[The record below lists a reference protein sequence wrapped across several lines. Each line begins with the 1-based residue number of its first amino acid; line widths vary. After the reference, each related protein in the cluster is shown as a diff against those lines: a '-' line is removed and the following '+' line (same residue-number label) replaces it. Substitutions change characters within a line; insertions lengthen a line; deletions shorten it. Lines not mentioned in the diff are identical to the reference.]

1 MAKSL
6 ENFSF
11 PQKIPNKITIVG
23 MMGVGKTT
31 IGRLLAKKIEL
42 PFFDSDHEIEK
53 SLDMSIP
60 NIFKNHGESY
70 FREYEKKI
78 IKELLKNNEYVISTG
93 GGSFLDTEM
102 QNLINKNSFS
112 IWINANINEVSKR
125 IKNIDQRPLINKQ
138 NKLASLKYIFEKRK
152 PKYAKA
158 KLHIDSSKK
167 NINEIINNILI
178 KINTE
183 IDGH

>member
-1 MAKSL
+1 MIKSL

-53 SLDMSIP
+53 SLGKSIP
-60 NIFKNHGESY
+60 NIFKNHGEPY

-78 IKELLKNNEYVISTG
+78 MKELLNNNQYIIATG
-93 GGSFLDTEM
+93 GGSFIDVEM
-102 QNLINKNSFS
+102 QNLINQNSLS
-112 IWINANINEVSKR
+112 IWINTNIDEISKR
-125 IKNIDQRPLINKQ
+125 INYIDQRPLIDKQ
-138 NKLASLKYIFEKRK
+138 DKLASLKYIFEKRK
-152 PKYAKA
+152 AKYAKA
-158 KLHIDSSKK
+158 HLHINCNKK
-167 NINEIINNILI
+167 NINEIIDNILF
-178 KINTE
+178 KINSK
-183 IDGH
+183 IDNC